1 MQLNKNVIATQV
13 SSGSQRVSSNNR
25 EELISAVCR
34 HLLAATGKRAVV
46 RRDDISQYVG
56 KGFKTKDIVM
66 EASARLEQV
75 FGLKVVEL
83 GMESK
88 SGKTP
93 SSSQVGG
100 ASSRLK
106 GNGPVHKGYIL
117 INTLTQEDAY
127 DGDDEE
133 CSFFGVLTV
142 IVSFLLISPNSRL
155 SEEKLFKSLSSLGLF
170 QDRLYQNAN
179 GRFTLLQD
187 LTKMWYLRKEQV
199 DHETIYTLGPRVFKE
214 LDAESMIEAL
224 ETLLEIEMEADYREL
239 LMKRWENL
247 KENMSS

>member
-1 MQLNKNVIATQV
+1 MKNVFWRQNPFLRRQRNHQDRCETAVGILSYLARFSTLVFTWWIQWLLEYLIMSQGESSIQATQV

-117 INTLTQEDAY
+117 INTLTQDDAY

-155 SEEKLFKSLSSLGLF
+155 SEGMYGVWKKSSTVWWIVVTS
-170 QDRLYQNAN
+170 
-179 GRFTLLQD
+179 
-187 LTKMWYLRKEQV
+187 K
-199 DHETIYTLGPRVFKE
+199 
-214 LDAESMIEAL
+214 
-224 ETLLEIEMEADYREL
+224 
-239 LMKRWENL
+239 
-247 KENMSS
+247 

>member
-1 MQLNKNVIATQV
+1 MSQGESSIQATEV

-46 RRDDISQYVG
+46 RRDDISH
-56 KGFKTKDIVM
+56 
-66 EASARLEQV
+66 ARLEQV

-117 INTLTQEDAY
+117 INTLTQDDAY

-214 LDAESMIEAL
+214 LDAESMIGAL

-247 KENMSS
+247 KENMSN